1 MYSARSMTTC
11 MNILTPI
18 RPATPVSQC
27 GTRREWLSVGSMF
40 NQGLSVGWA
49 HYPKTNSDGRM
60 VSR

>member
-18 RPATPVSQC
+18 RPATPVAQA
-27 GTRREWLSVGSMF
+27 TRREWLSVGSMF

-49 HYPKTNSDGRM
+49 HYPKTNSDGPR